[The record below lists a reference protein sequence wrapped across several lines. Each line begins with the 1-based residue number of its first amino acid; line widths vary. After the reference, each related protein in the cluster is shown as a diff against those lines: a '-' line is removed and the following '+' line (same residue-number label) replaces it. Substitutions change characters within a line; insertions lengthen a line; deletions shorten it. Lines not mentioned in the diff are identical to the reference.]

1 MDGGI
6 FVKDEDGHLTG
17 QLFEAPAIL
26 KVLLAAPRPT
36 LEDLKTAVCEQ
47 WRDYSACG
55 FTTVTDLSYMPDKL
69 FDPLLEE
76 MSLKNTCP
84 VRLALYRRVALGLR
98 SEAALAN
105 RKGTLC
111 CPRLFPNDG
120 RSTVGF

>member
-1 MDGGI
+1 MRVLGAATS
-6 FVKDEDGHLTG
+6 VEPTR
-17 QLFEAPAIL
+17 EEL
-26 KVLLAAPRPT
+26 KATVW
-36 LEDLKTAVCEQ
+36 KQ

-84 VRLALYRRVALGLR
+84 VRLALYRRVDLGLG

-105 RKGTLC
+105 RKGTVC
-111 CPRLFPNDG
+111 CPRLFPNNG
-120 RSTVGF
+120 HSKVGF